1 MNRFFSAVTLVCA
14 TQAVKLAVNADE
26 FIADNASTYY
36 TVGQIANAAAE
47 LNDSTND
54 FIEAYNGAKE
64 RHVGALDNL
73 VSFLEVSSGEIV
85 NTYTGF
91 GEQVTAD
98 VNALE
103 IDIRVAEPA
112 SEPVPVLEEVE
123 PEVLI
128 ADGFNEDGS
137 AVIA

>member
-1 MNRFFSAVTLVCA
+1 M
-14 TQAVKLAVNADE
+14 
-26 FIADNASTYY
+26 
-36 TVGQIANAAAE
+36 
-47 LNDSTND
+47 
-54 FIEAYNGAKE
+54 
-64 RHVGALDNL
+64 H
-73 VSFLEVSSGEIV
+73 

-123 PEVLI
+123 PEVLWT
-128 ADGFNEDGS
+128 DDVND
-137 AVIA
+137 VIA